1 MIALPD
7 KAVLEINRSCD
18 LLLQRREDRQ
28 IDRFLMVLAFSDKQP
43 FILAVNRRYIDLR
56 VSIQIVMPIR
66 ADSGGNERKLSAP
79 AKLCKD
85 VLADIFIRKRDKAA
99 DKGLLQ
105 LVQHDLLIV
114 QFQFSLIRIDISEP
128 EAGKVVRYKIQSFSG
143 MLRILFRDR
152 RVLHNKA
159 QLGQCCQIRRDG
171 GTFLLKNAADLT
183 QLMIAVR
190 NDPDDGE
197 IIDRRLYLIAQQE
210 VWLLV

>member
-1 MIALPD
+1 
-7 KAVLEINRSCD
+7 
-18 LLLQRREDRQ
+18 
-28 IDRFLMVLAFSDKQP
+28 
-43 FILAVNRRYIDLR
+43 
-56 VSIQIVMPIR
+56 MPIR
-66 ADSGGNERKLSAP
+66 ADSGGNERKLSAS

-114 QFQFSLIRIDISEP
+114 QFQFSLIRIDIPEP

-143 MLRILFRDR
+143 MLRILFCDR

-159 QLGQCCQIRRDG
+159 QLGQCRQIRRDG
-171 GTFLLKNAADLT
+171 GAFLLKNAADLT
-183 QLMIAVR
+183 QLVIAVC

-197 IIDRRLYLIAQQE
+197 IIDRCLHLIAQQE
-210 VWLLV
+210 VWFLI